1 MKRLSKIPLI
11 AACIVLSGVTSSVA
25 DLPERTQTREPLS
38 PAEIEKKAYDID
50 VMIAR
55 GFQEQG
61 IRPVGDAT
69 PEQFVR
75 RLYLTVLGRIPTYQ
89 ETLSYLDDETPG
101 KNAALIDKLF
111 KSPGR
116 VSHDYNYWLDVL
128 RATNDLGASNADGR
142 PYLMFIYNSIAT
154 DKPYDQFVRELL
166 TSSGGGWQ
174 IGDASG
180 AVGYFER
187 DKGMPLDNMSNTMQI
202 FLGTRMECAQCHNH
216 PFNEDIT
223 QKDFFHTAAFTNGL
237 MPAISGDRKRDIMMG
252 ANFDNRR
259 ERDSMDY
266 KLYRVSQF
274 IEDNILGFGVS
285 GGGDGVIKLPVDYQ
299 YRDADPNELIGMESP
314 FGDRVRNRAKPI
326 DNSRAQFA
334 TWLTANTNPNFA
346 KVIANRMWKRVMGY
360 GIIEP
365 VDNLDRDFTI
375 SNENLLNYITKLMID
390 LDYDLTE
397 FRRILH
403 NTKTFRQQPNTGEH
417 TEGAPYY
424 FQGRLLS
431 RMTAEQIW
439 DSLVATIV
447 PNIDERLGN
456 ARHAHITY
464 RGRPVLVGK
473 KDMYALYEEVVN
485 LEKGQYKKWIQNL
498 YNDMEADL
506 DGDGSARGKKNAAM
520 EESMMMS
527 SSSES
532 GAVNDPRWSG
542 YDRDLLRASE
552 LPSPAPA
559 THFLRKFGQSARLT
573 IEGATKESDVTQILS
588 LINGEI
594 NKQVI
599 GNSKSVLYQNM
610 DQAETPEDKVD
621 AAFLT
626 ILNRRATDKERD
638 LFLSNVEK
646 NGDRGYDNLVWALF
660 NSSEF
665 LFVQ

>member
-1 MKRLSKIPLI
+1 MKFYPSRALTI
-11 AACIVLSGVTSSVA
+11 ACLLAVGITTSAFA

-38 PAEIEKKAYDID
+38 QAEIEKRAYEID
-50 VMIAR
+50 VMIAK

-75 RLYLTVLGRIPTYQ
+75 RLYLTVLGRIPTYE
-89 ETLSYLDDETPG
+89 ETLAYLEDENPN
-101 KNAALIDKLF
+101 KNAILINQLF
-111 KSPGR
+111 DSPGR

-154 DKPYDQFVRELL
+154 NKPYDQFVRELL
-166 TSSGGGWQ
+166 TASGGGWEV
-174 IGDASG
+174 GNASG

-216 PFNEDIT
+216 PFNENIT

-237 MPAISGDRKRDIMMG
+237 MPAISGDRKREIMMG
-252 ANFDNRR
+252 ANFDDRR
-259 ERDSMDY
+259 EKDSMDA

-285 GGGDGVIKLPVDYQ
+285 GGGDGVIKLPMDYQ
-299 YRDADPNELIGMESP
+299 YRDADPNEIIGMESP
-314 FGDRVRNRAKPI
+314 FGDRVRNRAEPI
-326 DNSRAQFA
+326 DDSRAQFA
-334 TWLTANTNPNFA
+334 TWLTADTNPNFA

-375 SNENLLNYITKLMID
+375 SNENLLNYITRLVGD

-397 FRRILH
+397 FRRVLH

-417 TEGAPYY
+417 TPGAPYY

-439 DSLVATIV
+439 DSLMATIV
-447 PNIDERLGN
+447 PNVDQRIGN

-473 KDMYALYEEVVN
+473 KDMYSLYEEVVN
-485 LEKGQYKKWIQNL
+485 LENGQYKKWIQNL
-498 YNDMEADL
+498 YNEMEADSG
-506 DGDGSARGKKNAAM
+506 GDGSRGKKNAAM
-520 EESMMMS
+520 EDSMMMTTS
-527 SSSES
+527 TET
-532 GAVNDPRWSG
+532 GAVNDPRWSS

-599 GNSKSVLYQNM
+599 GNSNSLIYQNIKKA
-610 DQAETPEDKVD
+610 DTPEDKVD

-626 ILNRRATDKERD
+626 ILNRRATEKERD
-638 LFLSNVEK
+638 LFLANVEK